1 MRRRCPTISELNAFI
16 VSARHMSFSKAAKE
30 LFVTQS
36 AISRHI
42 AELENY
48 LGHPV
53 FIRSRNGLALT
64 HIGEVYLKQ
73 VRSALQT
80 LESAT
85 TQVMSTARHTH
96 LLNLSVAPT
105 FAANW
110 LLCRLESFRSL
121 NPDISINFV
130 RYYTIDSMDAGPDHD
145 ASIQYGY
152 GDWAIAE
159 ATYLIG
165 KETSVVC
172 SPGYVRRHNIKNFY
186 DLKDRTLLQHNEI
199 PSAWEDWFIAYAG
212 EHKSARIG
220 PSFNLFSLIIQAA
233 VSGLGVALVPSCL
246 VSDALTSGQLIE
258 PFEQRFESPLG
269 YYLCAPNRRSNMESY
284 QRFGEWLHHEC
295 HHVDRSQGSFTEQ
308 ARLEMQ
314 QCRYCRQHEEQ
325 STGTPDAVG

>member
-1 MRRRCPTISELNAFI
+1 MNAFL
-16 VSARHMSFSKAAKE
+16 VSARCLSFSKAAKE

-48 LGHPV
+48 LGHSL
-53 FIRSRNGLALT
+53 FIRARNGLALT
-64 HIGEVYLKQ
+64 QIGENYLREAKPA
-73 VRSALQT
+73 VEAL
-80 LESAT
+80 ERAT

-110 LLCRLESFRSL
+110 LLCRLETFRAL
-121 NPDISINFV
+121 NADVSINFV
-130 RYYTIDSMDAGPDHD
+130 RYHTIDNMESGPDHD

-165 KETSVVC
+165 NETSVVC
-172 SPGYVRRHNIKNFY
+172 SPGYRDRVAIESFA
-186 DLKDRTLLQHNEI
+186 DLRTCTLLQHNEI

-212 EHKSARIG
+212 EDKGARIG
-220 PSFNLFSLIIQAA
+220 PSFNLFTLIIQAA

-246 VSDALTSGQLIE
+246 LGDVLAGGQLIE
-258 PFEQRFESPLG
+258 PFTQRFESPLG
-269 YYLCAPNRRSNMESY
+269 YYLCAPNWRSNIESY
-284 QRFGEWLHHEC
+284 QRFREWISHEC
-295 HHVDRSQGSFTEQ
+295 WHNGQTQRLLTEQ
-308 ARLEMQ
+308 EQSEIQ
-314 QCRYCRQHEEQ
+314 QCRYCQCDQ
-325 STGTPDAVG
+325 K

>member
-16 VSARHMSFSKAAKE
+16 VSARHLSFSMAAKE

-42 AELENY
+42 AELEDY
-48 LGHPV
+48 LGHQL

-64 HIGEVYLKQ
+64 HIGENYLKQ
-73 VRSALQT
+73 VRPALQT
-80 LESAT
+80 LEGAT

-110 LLCRLESFRSL
+110 LLCRLEVFRSL
-121 NPDISINFV
+121 NPDITINFV
-130 RYYTIDSMDAGPDHD
+130 RYHFVDNMETSPDHD

-152 GDWAIAE
+152 GDWTIAE

-172 SPGYVRRHNIKNFY
+172 SPAYRDRHAIKHFI
-186 DLKDRTLLQHNEI
+186 DLKDCTLLQHNEI
-199 PSAWEDWFIAYAG
+199 PSAWEDWFIAHAD

-220 PSFNLFSLIIQAA
+220 PGFSLFTLIIQAA
-233 VSGLGVALVPSCL
+233 IAGFGVALVPSCL
-246 VSDALTSGQLIE
+246 VTDALASGRLIE
-258 PFEQRFESPLG
+258 PFGQRFESPLG
-269 YYLCAPNRRSNMESY
+269 YYLCAPNLHSNMKSY
-284 QRFGEWLHHEC
+284 RRFGEWLHHEC
-295 HHVDRSQGSFTEQ
+295 RHIDPAQRTVTEEE
-308 ARLEMQ
+308 RMEMQ
-314 QCRYCRQHEEQ
+314 QCRYCQQHQ
-325 STGTPDAVG
+325 NGSS

>member
-16 VSARHMSFSKAAKE
+16 VSARHASFSKAAKE

-42 AELENY
+42 AQLEHY
-48 LGHPV
+48 LGHPL
-53 FIRSRNGLALT
+53 FIRSKNGLALT
-64 HIGEVYLKQ
+64 HIGETYLKQ
-73 VRSALQT
+73 ARPALQA
-80 LESAT
+80 LEGAT
-85 TQVMSTARHTH
+85 GQVMSTAGHTH

-110 LLCRLESFRSL
+110 LLCRLEAFRSL
-121 NPDISINFV
+121 NTDISINFV
-130 RYYTIDSMDAGPDHD
+130 RYHTIDSPEASPDHD

-172 SPGYVRRHNIKNFY
+172 SPGYRDKAGFRHFA
-186 DLKDRTLLQHNEI
+186 DLKACTLLQHNEI
-199 PSAWEDWFIAYAG
+199 PSAWEDWFTTYAG

-220 PSFNLFSLIIQAA
+220 PAFNLFNLVIQAS

-246 VSDALTSGQLIE
+246 IEEELAQGQLVE
-258 PFEQRFESPLG
+258 PFGQRFESPLG
-269 YYLCAPNRRSNMESY
+269 YYLCAPNRSSNMESY
-284 QRFGEWLHHEC
+284 ERFGEWLHHEC
-295 HHVDRSQGSFTEQ
+295 RHADQ
-308 ARLEMQ
+308 AGHPGPDAQAIERQ
-314 QCRYCRQHEEQ
+314 QCRYCQQPRLQAE
-325 STGTPDAVG
+325 

>member
-1 MRRRCPTISELNAFI
+1 MRRRCPTISELNSFI
-16 VSARHMSFSKAAKE
+16 VSARHLSFSMAAKQ

-42 AELENY
+42 AELEEY
-48 LGHPV
+48 LGHPL

-64 HIGEVYLKQ
+64 HIGENYLKQ
-73 VRSALQT
+73 VRPALQA
-80 LESAT
+80 LEGAT

-110 LLCRLESFRSL
+110 LLSRLETFRSL
-121 NPDISINFV
+121 NPDITINFV
-130 RYYTIDSMDAGPDHD
+130 RYTIDNMEAAPDHD

-152 GDWAIAE
+152 GDWSIAE

-172 SPGYVRRHNIKNFY
+172 SPAYRDRHAIQHVN
-186 DLKDRTLLQHNEI
+186 DLKNCTLLQHNEI
-199 PSAWEDWFIAYAG
+199 PSAWEDWFIAYTD

-220 PSFNLFSLIIQAA
+220 PGFNLFTLIIQAA
-233 VSGLGVALVPSCL
+233 ISGFGVALVPSCL
-246 VSDALTSGQLIE
+246 VSEALVSGQLIE
-258 PFEQRFESPLG
+258 PFGQRFESPLG
-269 YYLCAPNRRSNMESY
+269 YYLCAPNWRSNMKTY

-295 HHVDRSQGSFTEQ
+295 RHIDQSRRTFTEDEKS
-308 ARLEMQ
+308 EMQ
-314 QCRYCRQHEEQ
+314 QCRYCQQLQRE
-325 STGTPDAVG
+325 SS